1 MARKPNIM
9 LLRAR
14 YLNREFP
21 ACHTTDKIEINPKRG
36 YFIEGICKVCG
47 RKTWF
52 RTDTIKTVKSCG
64 CLSGVNGATI
74 PDYLLEKSRL
84 ERYAGRVYGN
94 LAFAGEVRKVRRSY
108 EVKVRCTVCGC
119 EHYTPERRW
128 SKRRATR
135 CMCNSERMKAEEI
148 DRRYAKARWAI
159 EHIWPDVV
167 KAGRAAMEAHYG

>member
-21 ACHTTDKIEINPKRG
+21 ACHTTDKIEIKPKRG

-119 EHYTPERRW
+119 EHFTPERRW

-135 CMCNSERMKAEEI
+135 CMCNIERERAISI

-159 EHIWPDVV
+159 EHIWPDVI
-167 KAGRAAMEAHYG
+167 KAGREAMEAHYG

>member
-1 MARKPNIM
+1 MAKKPNIM

-21 ACHTTDKIEINPKRG
+21 ACHTTDKFEINSKRG

-47 RKTWF
+47 RKAWF

-94 LAFAGEVRKVRRSY
+94 LAFAGEVRKVRRTY
-108 EVKVRCTVCGC
+108 EVRVRCTVCGC

-135 CMCNSERMKAEEI
+135 CMCNVERERELAI

-159 EHIWPDVV
+159 EHIWPDVI
-167 KAGRAAMEAHYG
+167 KAGRDAMEAHYG